1 MKNYSICS
9 RTETHQKHL
18 ISGRIST
25 LESLW
30 KANQNMQFKMLM
42 IVSCCLKE
50 VSKIGSPGRLDLI
63 YTHLGH
69 IQYSRSL
76 LSLIPLTIEVCCSEE
91 NSTFAIWPDLKR
103 QLKMSKWEL
112 NISTNLKQLIKVY
125 RRWVKL
131 LVNLLKVREMTTFL
145 TEIPNSL
152 DFFKTLQV
160 VTLKQL

>member
-1 MKNYSICS
+1 MKNYSIYS
-9 RTETHQKHL
+9 KTETLQKHL

-30 KANQNMQFKMLM
+30 KANQNMLFKMPT

-63 YTHLGH
+63 YIHLGH

-76 LSLIPLTIEVCCSEE
+76 LSLIPLIIEVCCSEV

-103 QLKMSKWEL
+103 QLKMNKWEL
-112 NISTNLKQLIKVY
+112 NISTNLKQSIKVC

-131 LVNLLKVREMTTFL
+131 SVNLLKVRETTTFL
-145 TEIPNSL
+145 TEILNSL
-152 DFFKTLQV
+152 DFFKTRQV